1 MRRDDAHAGRAH
13 VARGRVVYTNMEA
26 HEIPESIQWHEG
38 LLLTPQHF
46 QQMSL
51 RQESLLQYVAGAI
64 APFGWGVRR
73 FGWDAAALAG
83 GLLRVIR
90 LDAVMPDGLVVTYGA
105 RGGGEPGV
113 VGDLSADL
121 SPHAER
127 LKGGGGV
134 TVYLAVAARDSEQ
147 GAGGRDGR
155 YLSVEGDPVADEQTG
170 DGALVIPRLRPHLK
184 LVAGEAPGKNHVSF
198 PLARVRHNGSAFTL
212 EGFIPP
218 ALSVG
223 RDSALGRMCSE
234 SARHI
239 REKAMF
245 LADRLRGASG
255 GGARAVLDRDTEALL
270 RCLLAPL
277 PQLEAVLATDVTHP
291 FVVYLAFCAAAGQVA
306 TLGGRLDP
314 PLFRPYDHNDLG
326 ATFGE
331 VLEYIRGKVEA
342 GAASSFTVHAFTYED
357 GVFRI
362 DFDPAWAT
370 KRLVLGMRA
379 RPGMTEAE
387 LSRWGAECVIGSEPL
402 MDSLRR
408 NRVRGARRSLVE
420 RDQDLVPPRDVLLF
434 SLAPDPEF
442 VEPGQVLQIFNA
454 GVQGQETRPSAIV
467 MYVRQTG

>member
-1 MRRDDAHAGRAH
+1 MD
-13 VARGRVVYTNMEA
+13 A

-83 GLLRVIR
+83 GVLRVIR
-90 LDAVMPDGLVVTYGA
+90 LDAVMPDGLVVSYGA
-105 RGGGEPGV
+105 RGGRELGE
-113 VGDLSADL
+113 DLSVDL

-127 LKGGGGV
+127 LKSGGAV
-134 TVYLAVAARDSEQ
+134 TVYLAVAARDPEQ
-147 GAGGRDGR
+147 GAHGRDGR
-155 YLSVEGDPVADEQTG
+155 YLSVEGDPVTDEQTG

-184 LVAGEAPGKNHVSF
+184 LVAGDAPGKNHVSF
-198 PLARVRHNGSAFTL
+198 PLARVRHSGAAFTL
-212 EGFIPP
+212 DGFTPP
-218 ALSVG
+218 TLAVARYSE
-223 RDSALGRMCSE
+223 LGRMCSE
-234 SARHI
+234 SARHM

-255 GGARAVLDRDTEALL
+255 GGARAVLDRDTEAML

-291 FVVYLAFCAAAGQVA
+291 FFVYLAFCAAAGQVA

-314 PLFRPYDHNDLG
+314 PLFRPYDHNDLN
-326 ATFGE
+326 ATFNE
-331 VLEYIRGKVEA
+331 VLAYIRGKVEA
-342 GAASSFTVHAFTYED
+342 GAASSFTVHAFTYD
-357 GVFRI
+357 AGVFQI
-362 DFDPAWAT
+362 SFDPAWAT

-387 LSRWGAECVIGSEPL
+387 LSRWGMECVIGSAPL

-408 NRVRGARRSLVE
+408 NRVRGARRSLIE
-420 RDQDLVPPRDVLLF
+420 RDDDLVPPRDVLLF

-442 VEPGQVLQIFNA
+442 VEPGQLLQIFNA

-467 MYVRQTG
+467 MYVRHTG

>member
-1 MRRDDAHAGRAH
+1 
-13 VARGRVVYTNMEA
+13 MEA

-51 RQESLLQYVAGAI
+51 RHESLLQYVAGAI

-83 GLLRVIR
+83 GVLRAIR
-90 LDAVMPDGLVVTYGA
+90 LDAVMPDGLVVSYGA
-105 RGGGEPGV
+105 RGGRELG
-113 VGDLSADL
+113 GDLSVDL

-127 LKGGGGV
+127 LKGGGAV
-134 TVYLAVAARDSEQ
+134 TVHLAVAARDPEQ
-147 GAGGRDGR
+147 GAHGRDGR
-155 YLSVEGDPVADEQTG
+155 YLSVEGDPVADEATG

-184 LVAGEAPGKNHVSF
+184 LVAGDAPGKNHVSF
-198 PLARVRHNGSAFTL
+198 PLARVRHSGAAFTL
-212 EGFIPP
+212 DGFTPP
-218 ALSVG
+218 SLAVERYSE
-223 RDSALGRMCSE
+223 LGRMCSE
-234 SARHI
+234 GARHM

-245 LADRLRGASG
+245 LADRLRGASA
-255 GGARAVLDRDTEALL
+255 GGARAVLDRDTESML

-314 PLFRPYDHNDLG
+314 PLFRPYDHNDLD

-331 VLEYIRGKVEA
+331 VLAYIRGKVEA
-342 GAASSFTVHAFTYED
+342 GAASSFTVHAFTYDE
-357 GVFRI
+357 GVFQI
-362 DFDPAWAT
+362 NFDPAWAT

-387 LSRWGAECVIGSEPL
+387 LGRWGMECVIGSESL
-402 MDSLRR
+402 MHSLRR

-420 RDQDLVPPRDVLLF
+420 RDDDLVPPRDVLLF

-442 VEPGQVLQIFNA
+442 VEPGQPLQIFNA

-467 MYVRQTG
+467 MYVRHTG